1 MLSQIILLISILLFH
16 VIFQTLTVLL
26 GSDHV
31 PSFTGAF
38 AVNFQFL
45 IGMFICSCNLLP
57 TCLSSY
63 RLYPLVYLSLSP
75 IRLWLCRAR
84 TIFLVFFLTPNKFP
98 GITKKTQF
106 FCMDKYMNS
115 SHRGIPSHSV
125 KLSKMT
131 EKKKTRCNLLANG
144 NKSNLTR
151 AAIFWSRT
159 IDNKSRNIC
168 Y

>member
-16 VIFQTLTVLL
+16 VIFQILTVLL

-75 IRLWLCRAR
+75 SDCDFAGQGLS
-84 TIFLVFFLTPNKFP
+84 FLSFFSLTPNKFP

-131 EKKKTRCNLLANG
+131 EKKKQG
-144 NKSNLTR
+144 V
-151 AAIFWSRT
+151 
-159 IDNKSRNIC
+159 IC
-168 Y
+168 